1 MTIKEVPAGEIVL
14 TEREYQDGK
23 CALVSM
29 QLDDLY
35 LTIRPYIR
43 LILMTLKVLP
53 SFEYSLTAQTWLI
66 SIGQAENLRCFKT
79 HVQGACY
86 AH

>member
-1 MTIKEVPAGEIVL
+1 
-14 TEREYQDGK
+14 
-23 CALVSM
+23 
-29 QLDDLY
+29 
-35 LTIRPYIR
+35 
-43 LILMTLKVLP
+43 MTLKVLP

-86 AH
+86 AHYTFRFIKFSFPSLLWFEYGIQS

>member
-1 MTIKEVPAGEIVL
+1 MIYIKLRPGY
-14 TEREYQDGK
+14 TFDF
-23 CALVSM
+23 
-29 QLDDLY
+29 DD
-35 LTIRPYIR
+35 P
-43 LILMTLKVLP
+43 KGAV
-53 SFEYSLTAQTWLI
+53 SFEYSLTTQTWLI

>member
-1 MTIKEVPAGEIVL
+1 
-14 TEREYQDGK
+14 
-23 CALVSM
+23 
-29 QLDDLY
+29 
-35 LTIRPYIR
+35 
-43 LILMTLKVLP
+43 MTLKVLP